1 MHLLN
6 FFTDIDLVVLSL
18 SSDKLE
24 DALVVAPQKESA
36 VFRNRN
42 QFDLVVMYDADSE
55 SFGPSNTPMSLA
67 MRIIFENEFQRVL
80 KRPPVIL
87 VGGIKAWKASYP
99 TEIVRDEI
107 GLAADLERTSLTSQT
122 SHYTPSGINGSS
134 VEPKTNGWAETPMS
148 PSQESR
154 SITRHH
160 FAMDQIPEDER
171 YVIG

>member
-1 MHLLN
+1 MHLFNL
-6 FFTDIDLVVLSL
+6 FTNIDLVILSL

-107 GLAADLERTSLTSQT
+107 GLAADLERTSLTSQ
-122 SHYTPSGINGSS
+122 HLRS
-134 VEPKTNGWAETPMS
+134 VA
-148 PSQESR
+148 SQSKR
-154 SITRHH
+154 
-160 FAMDQIPEDER
+160 
-171 YVIG
+171 